1 MIFINHLMMTGEVF
15 NKFVIGFVAD
25 EEILTGAET
34 KTPADAIDF
43 PKYTDATRVC
53 KSNSSRPPN
62 PTPYSRFRGFIWSS
76 KVCFHC
82 SCVYISKKGL
92 LDCCYVWKSSI
103 CFYLIV

>member
-1 MIFINHLMMTGEVF
+1 MIFINHLMMTSEVF

-34 KTPADAIDF
+34 KTPADSIDF

-62 PTPYSRFRGFIWSS
+62 PTPTRDLGALYGHPKFVFIAL
-76 KVCFHC
+76 VCI
-82 SCVYISKKGL
+82 YLKKG
-92 LDCCYVWKSSI
+92 
-103 CFYLIV
+103 YLIVVTSGRARFAFT